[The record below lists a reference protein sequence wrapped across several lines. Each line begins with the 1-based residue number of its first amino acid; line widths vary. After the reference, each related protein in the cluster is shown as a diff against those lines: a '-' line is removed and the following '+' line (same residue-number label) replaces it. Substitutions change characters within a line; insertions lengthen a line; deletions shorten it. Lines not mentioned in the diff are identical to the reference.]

1 MTRRAG
7 ASLIELMAVIAATS
21 VLIGLSAGLLRLLMD
36 VERSGDEHL
45 ARGLALVRLGR
56 QFRDDVR
63 AATGIGQREGDEPL
77 ENGITLNLKDGQSV
91 EYQVGEQSVVR
102 FHRSSPRDTQREVFQ
117 LPTGVRARLEISTQH
132 SVLSRRVGRVF
143 ESHQVREGRLF
154 DKKVG
159 LEDSAHPTP
168 VFTASLYSVL
178 GAQPATG
185 DDGEWATLIVS
196 RQSSRTGG
204 EYRVEAVVGGDHRF
218 ETKGD

>member
-45 ARGLALVRLGR
+45 ARGMSLGQLGR

-63 AATGIGQREGDEPL
+63 AATGVVQREGDEPL
-77 ENGITLNLKDGQSV
+77 KNGITLSLKDGQSV

-117 LPTGVRARLEISTQH
+117 LPTGVRARLET
-132 SVLSRRVGRVF
+132 RPR
-143 ESHQVREGRLF
+143 
-154 DKKVG
+154 D
-159 LEDSAHPTP
+159 
-168 VFTASLYSVL
+168 
-178 GAQPATG
+178 
-185 DDGEWATLIVS
+185 DDGREWATLIVS